1 MSKKNDLEIILSN
14 QEIEPNNP
22 YDISMRKTPNSVVP
36 RFRGLAGQITVN
48 PDDMYRPYV
57 WLNKDLGEHYELVL
71 SEDFKTPK
79 YNYKAI
85 NVSRQVHEAT
95 IDQNI
100 TVDSSVAGVWKIK
113 YTSNVALTLKL
124 DTLPSEVTVILESA
138 NPFARVTFVG
148 ERLSWIGTAPN
159 IKGDSGT
166 LFAFHFYKTTLG
178 IVGEE
183 SRDTPQ
189 APTTTITPVLQAYT
203 SLGYGVPAGTSAV
216 GATGQKYELLSG
228 IAEYSADD
236 LYNIGKVA
244 SSINHV
250 EKVAGLESYLP
261 IIVANVTSITTLAAV
276 AKLLADNLGIYKTIS
291 NNVAGIL
298 NVNTNL
304 PTITS
309 VKNKLTDISA
319 VSEKLV
325 EISAVNNKLSDIS
338 AVNNKLSDISLVK
351 NKLADISSVN
361 NKLLDISTVKGKLA
375 DISAVK
381 EKLTEITAV
390 NGKLTEIETVKNSL
404 SNINTLASLTA
415 TLQAIVDNMEKI
427 QKVYD
432 DIIAKENKENTENSK
447 VEGA

>member
-1 MSKKNDLEIILSN
+1 MSKKKDLEIILNN
-14 QEIEPNNP
+14 QEVEPNNP
-22 YDISMRKTPNSVVP
+22 YDFSMRKTPNSVIP

-57 WLNKDLGEHYELVL
+57 WLNKDLGEHHEVVL
-71 SEDFKTPK
+71 ADDFKTPK
-79 YNYKAI
+79 YEYKSVNI
-85 NVSRQVHEAT
+85 SRLVHEVT

-113 YTSNVALTLKL
+113 YTGNVSLTLKL
-124 DTLPSEVTVILESA
+124 DNTPSEVTVILQSA

-148 ERLSWIGTAPN
+148 EGLSWIGSAPN

-183 SRDTPQ
+183 SRDIPHQST
-189 APTTTITPVLQAYT
+189 ATITPVLQAYT
-203 SLGYGVPAGTSAV
+203 SLGYGLPAGTSAV

-228 IAEYSADD
+228 IADYSADD

-250 EKVAGLESYLP
+250 EKVAGLEKYLP
-261 IIVANVTSITTLAAV
+261 VIVANATSITTLAAV
-276 AKLLADNLGIYKTIS
+276 AKLLADNLEVYKTVA
-291 NNVAGIL
+291 NNLVGIL

-309 VKNKLTDISA
+309 VKNKL
-319 VSEKLV
+319 
-325 EISAVNNKLSDIS
+325 
-338 AVNNKLSDISLVK
+338 
-351 NKLADISSVN
+351 
-361 NKLLDISTVKGKLA
+361 A

-381 EKLTEITAV
+381 EKLIEVSAV
-390 NGKLTEIETVKNSL
+390 NGKLTEIETVNNSL
-404 SNINTLASLTA
+404 NNINTLAPLAT

-432 DIIAKENKENTENSK
+432 DIIAKENTET
-447 VEGA
+447 EGA

>member
-1 MSKKNDLEIILSN
+1 MSKKKDLEIILNN
-14 QEIEPNNP
+14 QEVEPNNP
-22 YDISMRKTPNSVVP
+22 YDFSMRKTPNSVIP

-57 WLNKDLGEHYELVL
+57 WLNKDLGEHHEVVL
-71 SEDFKTPK
+71 ADDFKTPK
-79 YNYKAI
+79 YEYKSVNI
-85 NVSRQVHEAT
+85 SRLVHEVT

-113 YTSNVALTLKL
+113 YTSNVSLTLKL
-124 DTLPSEVTVILESA
+124 DNTPSEVTVILQSA

-148 ERLSWIGTAPN
+148 EGLSWIGSAPN

-183 SRDTPQ
+183 SRDTPHQ
-189 APTTTITPVLQAYT
+189 STATITPVLQAYT
-203 SLGYGVPAGTSAV
+203 SLGYGLPAGTSEV

-228 IAEYSADD
+228 IADYSADD

-250 EKVAGLESYLP
+250 EKVSGLEKYLP
-261 IIVANVTSITTLAAV
+261 VVVANATSITTLAAV
-276 AKLLADNLGIYKTIS
+276 AKLLADNLEVYKTDANNLEIYKIAANNLEIYKTVAHNLEVFKTVA
-291 NNVAGIL
+291 NNLAGIL

-309 VKNKLTDISA
+309 VKD
-319 VSEKLV
+319 
-325 EISAVNNKLSDIS
+325 
-338 AVNNKLSDISLVK
+338 
-351 NKLADISSVN
+351 
-361 NKLLDISTVKGKLA
+361 KLA

-381 EKLTEITAV
+381 S
-390 NGKLTEIETVKNSL
+390 KLTEIETVNNSL
-404 SNINTLASLTA
+404 NSINTLAPLAT

-432 DIIAKENKENTENSK
+432 DIIAKENTET
-447 VEGA
+447 EGA

>member
-1 MSKKNDLEIILSN
+1 MSKKDDLEIILSN

-71 SEDFKTPK
+71 TEDFKTPK
-79 YNYKAI
+79 YNYKAV

-124 DTLPSEVTVILESA
+124 DTVPSEVTVILESA

-148 ERLSWIGTAPN
+148 ERLSWIGSAPN

-261 IIVANVTSITTLAAV
+261 TIVANVTSIVTLAAV
-276 AKLLADNLGIYKTIS
+276 AKLLADNLGIYKTVS

-319 VSEKLV
+319 V
-325 EISAVNNKLSDIS
+325 N
-338 AVNNKLSDISLVK
+338 

-361 NKLLDISTVKGKLA
+361 NKLLDIS
-375 DISAVK
+375 AVK
-381 EKLTEITAV
+381 EKLAEITAV

-415 TLQAIVDNMEKI
+415 TLQAIVTNMEKI

-432 DIIAKENKENTENSK
+432 DIIAKENTESTGNSK
-447 VEGA
+447 VEGAK

>member
-85 NVSRQVHEAT
+85 NVSRQVYEAT
-95 IDQNI
+95 IDQDI

-113 YTSNVALTLKL
+113 YTSNVVLTLKL
-124 DTLPSEVTVILESA
+124 DTVPSEVTVILESA

-148 ERLSWIGTAPN
+148 ERLSWIGSAPN

-178 IVGEE
+178 VVGEE

-244 SSINHV
+244 SSINHI

-261 IIVANVTSITTLAAV
+261 TIVANVTSITTLAAV

-309 VKNKLTDISA
+309 VKNKLA
-319 VSEKLV
+319 
-325 EISAVNNKLSDIS
+325 DIS
-338 AVNNKLSDISLVK
+338 AVNNKLTEISAV
-351 NKLADISSVN
+351 NKKLLDISSVN
-361 NKLLDISTVKGKLA
+361 NKLLDIS
-375 DISAVK
+375 AVK
-381 EKLTEITAV
+381 EKLAEITAV

-404 SNINTLASLTA
+404 SNINTLAPLTA

>member
-1 MSKKNDLEIILSN
+1 MSKKDDLEIILNN

-22 YDISMRKTPNSVVP
+22 YDISMRKTPDSVVP

-95 IDQNI
+95 IDQDI

-148 ERLSWIGTAPN
+148 ERLSWIGSAPN

-178 IVGEE
+178 VVGEE

-216 GATGQKYELLSG
+216 GATRQKYELLSG

-250 EKVAGLESYLP
+250 EKVAGLENYLP

-291 NNVAGIL
+291 NNVAEIL

-309 VKNKLTDISA
+309 VENKLADISA
-319 VSEKLV
+319 VSEKLA
-325 EISAVNNKLSDIS
+325 EISAVNKKLS
-338 AVNNKLSDISLVK
+338 
-351 NKLADISSVN
+351 DISSVN
-361 NKLLDISTVKGKLA
+361 NKLLDISAVNNKLTDISTVKGKLA
-375 DISAVK
+375 
-381 EKLTEITAV
+381 EITAV
-390 NGKLTEIETVKNSL
+390 NDKLTEIETVKNSL
-404 SNINTLASLTA
+404 DNINTLAPLTA
-415 TLQAIVDNMEKI
+415 TLQAIADNMEKI

-432 DIIAKENKENTENSK
+432 DIIAKENTENPKNSK
-447 VEGA
+447 IEGA

>member
-1 MSKKNDLEIILSN
+1 MSKKKDLEIILNN
-14 QEIEPNNP
+14 QEVEPNNP
-22 YDISMRKTPNSVVP
+22 YDFSMRKTPNSVIP

-57 WLNKDLGEHYELVL
+57 WLNKDLGEHHEVVL
-71 SEDFKTPK
+71 ADDFKTPK
-79 YNYKAI
+79 YEYKSVNI
-85 NVSRQVHEAT
+85 SRLVHEIT

-113 YTSNVALTLKL
+113 YTGNVSLTLKL
-124 DTLPSEVTVILESA
+124 DNTPSEVTVILQSA

-148 ERLSWIGTAPN
+148 EGLSWIGSAPN

-183 SRDTPQ
+183 SRDTPHQ
-189 APTTTITPVLQAYT
+189 STATITPVLQAYT
-203 SLGYGVPAGTSAV
+203 SLGYGLPAGTTAV

-228 IAEYSADD
+228 IADYSADD

-250 EKVAGLESYLP
+250 EKVAGLEKYLP
-261 IIVANVTSITTLAAV
+261 VVVANATSITTLAAV
-276 AKLLADNLGIYKTIS
+276 AKLLADNLEVYKTVA
-291 NNVAGIL
+291 NNLVGIL

-309 VKNKLTDISA
+309 VKD
-319 VSEKLV
+319 
-325 EISAVNNKLSDIS
+325 
-338 AVNNKLSDISLVK
+338 
-351 NKLADISSVN
+351 
-361 NKLLDISTVKGKLA
+361 KLA

-381 EKLTEITAV
+381 EKLIEVSAV
-390 NGKLTEIETVKNSL
+390 NGKLTEIETVNNSL
-404 SNINTLASLTA
+404 NSINTLAPLAT

-432 DIIAKENKENTENSK
+432 EIIAKENTET
-447 VEGA
+447 EGA

>member
-1 MSKKNDLEIILSN
+1 MSKKKDLEIILNN
-14 QEIEPNNP
+14 QEVEPNNP
-22 YDISMRKTPNSVVP
+22 YDFSMRKTPNSVIP

-57 WLNKDLGEHYELVL
+57 WLNKDLGEHHEVVL
-71 SEDFKTPK
+71 ADDFKTPK
-79 YNYKAI
+79 YEYKSVNI
-85 NVSRQVHEAT
+85 SRLVHEVT

-113 YTSNVALTLKL
+113 YTGNVSLTLKL
-124 DTLPSEVTVILESA
+124 DNTPSEVTVILQSA

-148 ERLSWIGTAPN
+148 EGLSWIGSAPN

-178 IVGEE
+178 IVGEV
-183 SRDTPQ
+183 SRDTPHQ
-189 APTTTITPVLQAYT
+189 STATITPVLQAYT
-203 SLGYGVPAGTSAV
+203 SLGYGLPAGTSAV

-228 IAEYSADD
+228 IADYSADD

-250 EKVAGLESYLP
+250 EKVAGLEKYLP
-261 IIVANVTSITTLAAV
+261 VIVANATSITTLAAV
-276 AKLLADNLGIYKTIS
+276 AKLLADNLEVYKTVA
-291 NNVAGIL
+291 NNLAGILNVNTNLASIL

-309 VKNKLTDISA
+309 VKD
-319 VSEKLV
+319 
-325 EISAVNNKLSDIS
+325 
-338 AVNNKLSDISLVK
+338 
-351 NKLADISSVN
+351 
-361 NKLLDISTVKGKLA
+361 KLA

-381 EKLTEITAV
+381 S
-390 NGKLTEIETVKNSL
+390 KLTEIETVNNSL
-404 SNINTLASLTA
+404 NNINTLAPLAT

-432 DIIAKENKENTENSK
+432 DIIAKENTET
-447 VEGA
+447 EGA

>member
-1 MSKKNDLEIILSN
+1 MSKKDDLEIILSN

-95 IDQNI
+95 IDQDI

-124 DTLPSEVTVILESA
+124 DTAPSEVTVILESA

-148 ERLSWIGTAPN
+148 EKLSWIGTAPN

-189 APTTTITPVLQAYT
+189 ALTTTITPVLQAYT

-244 SSINHV
+244 SSINHI

-276 AKLLADNLGIYKTIS
+276 AKLLADNLGVYKTIS
-291 NNVAGIL
+291 NNIAGIL

-304 PTITS
+304 PIITS
-309 VKNKLTDISA
+309 VKNKLA
-319 VSEKLV
+319 
-325 EISAVNNKLSDIS
+325 EISAVNNKLAEIS
-338 AVNNKLSDISLVK
+338 AVNKKLS
-351 NKLADISSVN
+351 DISSVN
-361 NKLLDISTVKGKLA
+361 NKLLDIS
-375 DISAVK
+375 AVK
-381 EKLTEITAV
+381 EKLAEITAV
-390 NGKLTEIETVKNSL
+390 SGKLTEIETIKNSL
-404 SNINTLASLTA
+404 TNINTLAPLTV

-432 DIIAKENKENTENSK
+432 DIIAKENTENTEHSK
-447 VEGA
+447 IEGA

>member
-1 MSKKNDLEIILSN
+1 MSKKKDLEIILNN
-14 QEIEPNNP
+14 QEVEPNNP
-22 YDISMRKTPNSVVP
+22 YDFSMRKTPNSVIP

-57 WLNKDLGEHYELVL
+57 WLNKDLGEHHEVVL
-71 SEDFKTPK
+71 ADDFKTPK
-79 YNYKAI
+79 YEYKSVNI
-85 NVSRQVHEAT
+85 SRLVYEVT

-113 YTSNVALTLKL
+113 YTGNVSLTLKL
-124 DTLPSEVTVILESA
+124 DNTPSEVTVILQSA

-148 ERLSWIGTAPN
+148 EGLSWIGSAPN

-183 SRDTPQ
+183 SRDTPHQ
-189 APTTTITPVLQAYT
+189 STTTITPVLQAYT
-203 SLGYGVPAGTSAV
+203 SLGYGLPAGTSAV

-228 IAEYSADD
+228 IADYSADD

-250 EKVAGLESYLP
+250 EKVVGLEKYLP
-261 IIVANVTSITTLAAV
+261 VIVANATSITTLAAV
-276 AKLLADNLGIYKTIS
+276 AKLLADNLEVYKTVA
-291 NNVAGIL
+291 NNLAGIL

-309 VKNKLTDISA
+309 VKD
-319 VSEKLV
+319 
-325 EISAVNNKLSDIS
+325 
-338 AVNNKLSDISLVK
+338 
-351 NKLADISSVN
+351 
-361 NKLLDISTVKGKLA
+361 KLA

-381 EKLTEITAV
+381 SNLANISAVKSKLTDVSAV
-390 NGKLTEIETVKNSL
+390 NGKLTEIETVNNSL
-404 SNINTLASLTA
+404 NSINTLAPLAT

-432 DIIAKENKENTENSK
+432 DIIAKENTET
-447 VEGA
+447 EGA

>member
-1 MSKKNDLEIILSN
+1 MSKKDDLEIILSN

-22 YDISMRKTPNSVVP
+22 YDISMRKTPNSAVP

-95 IDQNI
+95 IDQDI

-124 DTLPSEVTVILESA
+124 DTAPSEVTVILESA

-148 ERLSWIGTAPN
+148 ERLSWIGSAPN

-244 SSINHV
+244 SSINHI

-261 IIVANVTSITTLAAV
+261 IIVANATSITTLAAV
-276 AKLLADNLGIYKTIS
+276 AKLLAGNLEVYKTIS
-291 NNVAGIL
+291 NNVAEIL

-309 VKNKLTDISA
+309 VKNKLADISA
-319 VSEKLV
+319 VNNKLA
-325 EISAVNNKLSDIS
+325 EISAVNNKL
-338 AVNNKLSDISLVK
+338 L
-351 NKLADISSVN
+351 
-361 NKLLDISTVKGKLA
+361 

-381 EKLTEITAV
+381 GKLPEITAV

-404 SNINTLASLTA
+404 SNINTLAPLTA

-432 DIIAKENKENTENSK
+432 DIIAKENTGNTENSK
-447 VEGA
+447 IEGA

>member
-1 MSKKNDLEIILSN
+1 MSKKKDLEIILNN
-14 QEIEPNNP
+14 QEVEPNNP
-22 YDISMRKTPNSVVP
+22 YDFSMRKTPNSVIP

-57 WLNKDLGEHYELVL
+57 WLNKDLGEHHEVVL
-71 SEDFKTPK
+71 ADDFKTPK
-79 YNYKAI
+79 YEYKSVNI
-85 NVSRQVHEAT
+85 SRLVHEVT

-113 YTSNVALTLKL
+113 YTGNVSLTLKL
-124 DTLPSEVTVILESA
+124 DNTPSEVTVILQSA

-148 ERLSWIGTAPN
+148 EGLSWIGSAPN

-183 SRDTPQ
+183 SRDTPHQ
-189 APTTTITPVLQAYT
+189 STTTITPVLQAYT
-203 SLGYGVPAGTSAV
+203 SLGYGLPAGTSAV

-228 IAEYSADD
+228 IADYSADD

-250 EKVAGLESYLP
+250 EKVAGLEKYLP
-261 IIVANVTSITTLAAV
+261 VIVANATSITTLAAV
-276 AKLLADNLGIYKTIS
+276 AKLLADNLEVYKTVA
-291 NNVAGIL
+291 NNLAGIL

-309 VKNKLTDISA
+309 VKD
-319 VSEKLV
+319 
-325 EISAVNNKLSDIS
+325 
-338 AVNNKLSDISLVK
+338 
-351 NKLADISSVN
+351 
-361 NKLLDISTVKGKLA
+361 KLA
-375 DISAVK
+375 DISAVNS
-381 EKLTEITAV
+381 KLADISAV
-390 NGKLTEIETVKNSL
+390 NSKLTEIETVNNSL
-404 SNINTLASLTA
+404 HNINTLAPLATTLQA
-415 TLQAIVDNMEKI
+415 LAPLATTLQAIVDNMEKI

-432 DIIAKENKENTENSK
+432 DIIAKENTET
-447 VEGA
+447 EGA

>member
-1 MSKKNDLEIILSN
+1 MSKKKDLEIILNN
-14 QEIEPNNP
+14 QEVEPNNP
-22 YDISMRKTPNSVVP
+22 YDFSMRKTPNSVIP

-57 WLNKDLGEHYELVL
+57 WLNKDLGEHHEVVL
-71 SEDFKTPK
+71 ADDFKTPK
-79 YNYKAI
+79 YEYKSVNI
-85 NVSRQVHEAT
+85 SRLVHEIT

-113 YTSNVALTLKL
+113 YTGNVSLTLKL
-124 DTLPSEVTVILESA
+124 DNTPSEVTVILQSA

-148 ERLSWIGTAPN
+148 EGLSWIGSAPN

-183 SRDTPQ
+183 SRDTPHQ
-189 APTTTITPVLQAYT
+189 STATITPVLQAYT
-203 SLGYGVPAGTSAV
+203 SLGYGLPAGTTAV

-228 IAEYSADD
+228 IADYSADD

-250 EKVAGLESYLP
+250 EKVAGLEKYLP
-261 IIVANVTSITTLAAV
+261 VVVANATSITTLAAV
-276 AKLLADNLGIYKTIS
+276 AKLLADNLEVYKTVA
-291 NNVAGIL
+291 NNLVGIL

-309 VKNKLTDISA
+309 VKD
-319 VSEKLV
+319 
-325 EISAVNNKLSDIS
+325 
-338 AVNNKLSDISLVK
+338 
-351 NKLADISSVN
+351 KLADISA
-361 NKLLDISTVKGKLA
+361 VKDKLA

-381 EKLTEITAV
+381 EKLIEVSAV
-390 NGKLTEIETVKNSL
+390 NGKLTEIETVNNSL
-404 SNINTLASLTA
+404 NSINTLAPLAT

-432 DIIAKENKENTENSK
+432 EIIAKENTET
-447 VEGA
+447 EGA

>member
-1 MSKKNDLEIILSN
+1 MSKKDDLEIILSN

-95 IDQNI
+95 IDQDI

-124 DTLPSEVTVILESA
+124 DTAPSEVTVILESA

-148 ERLSWIGTAPN
+148 EKLSWIGTAPN

-189 APTTTITPVLQAYT
+189 ALTTTITPVLQAYT

-244 SSINHV
+244 SSINHI

-261 IIVANVTSITTLAAV
+261 IIVANATSITTLAAV
-276 AKLLADNLGIYKTIS
+276 AKLLADNLGVYKTIS

-309 VKNKLTDISA
+309 VKNKLADISA
-319 VSEKLV
+319 VSGKLTDV
-325 EISAVNNKLSDIS
+325 SAVNN
-338 AVNNKLSDISLVK
+338 
-351 NKLADISSVN
+351 
-361 NKLLDISTVKGKLA
+361 KLA

-381 EKLTEITAV
+381 GKLAEVTAV
-390 NGKLTEIETVKNSL
+390 KGKLTEIETVKNSL
-404 SNINTLASLTA
+404 SNINTLAPLTA
-415 TLQAIVDNMEKI
+415 TLQAIVNNMEKI

-432 DIIAKENKENTENSK
+432 DIIAKENTGNTGNSK
-447 VEGA
+447 IEGA

>member
-1 MSKKNDLEIILSN
+1 MSKKDDLEIILNN

-95 IDQNI
+95 IDQDI

-124 DTLPSEVTVILESA
+124 DTIPSEVTVILESA

-148 ERLSWIGTAPN
+148 ERLSWIGSAPN

-178 IVGEE
+178 VVGEE

-216 GATGQKYELLSG
+216 GATRQKYELLSG

-250 EKVAGLESYLP
+250 EKVAGLENYLP

-291 NNVAGIL
+291 NNVAEIL

-309 VKNKLTDISA
+309 VENKLADISA
-319 VSEKLV
+319 VSEKLA
-325 EISAVNNKLSDIS
+325 EISAVNKKLS
-338 AVNNKLSDISLVK
+338 
-351 NKLADISSVN
+351 DISSVN
-361 NKLLDISTVKGKLA
+361 NKLLDISAVNNKLTDISTVKGKLA
-375 DISAVK
+375 
-381 EKLTEITAV
+381 
-390 NGKLTEIETVKNSL
+390 EIETVKNSL
-404 SNINTLASLTA
+404 DNINTLAPLTA
-415 TLQAIVDNMEKI
+415 TLQAIADNMEKI

-432 DIIAKENKENTENSK
+432 DIIAKENTENPKNSK
-447 VEGA
+447 IEGA

>member
-1 MSKKNDLEIILSN
+1 MSKKDDLEIILSN

-22 YDISMRKTPNSVVP
+22 YDISMRKTPNSAVP

-95 IDQNI
+95 IDQDI

-124 DTLPSEVTVILESA
+124 DTAPSEVTVILESA

-148 ERLSWIGTAPN
+148 ERLSWIGSAPN

-203 SLGYGVPAGTSAV
+203 SLGYGIPAGTSAV

-276 AKLLADNLGIYKTIS
+276 AKLLADNLGVYKTVS
-291 NNVAGIL
+291 NNVAEIL

-309 VKNKLTDISA
+309 VKNKLA
-319 VSEKLV
+319 
-325 EISAVNNKLSDIS
+325 DIS
-338 AVNNKLSDISLVK
+338 AVNS
-351 NKLADISSVN
+351 KLAEILAVN
-361 NKLLDISTVKGKLA
+361 NKLLDISAVKGKLA
-375 DISAVK
+375 
-381 EKLTEITAV
+381 EITAV
-390 NGKLTEIETVKNSL
+390 NDKLTEIETVKNSL
-404 SNINTLASLTA
+404 DSINTLAPLTV

-447 VEGA
+447 TGGA